1 MIYENILPAVFVD
14 RPNRFIAHV
23 ELNGRLE
30 VCHVKNTGR
39 CRELLIPG
47 CRVYVQHQPS
57 PARKT
62 AYDLIAV
69 EKDGRLL
76 NIDYALSLSIDAHEE
91 SGYDTPVISLSVSG
105 RALPQTVESLRFVP
119 VSTLDRLDGE
129 TAESYYQRMA
139 ALTADD
145 ECFTVSLSNL
155 E

>member
-1 MIYENILPAVFVD
+1 M
-14 RPNRFIAHV
+14 
-23 ELNGRLE
+23 
-30 VCHVKNTGR
+30 
-39 CRELLIPG
+39 
-47 CRVYVQHQPS
+47 
-57 PARKT
+57 
-62 AYDLIAV
+62 
-69 EKDGRLL
+69 
-76 NIDYALSLSIDAHEE
+76 
-91 SGYDTPVISLSVSG
+91 SG